1 MLVRQFSISTII
13 FILIFLIQE
22 SVINQL
28 RLPGGG
34 FSLPLLIALSW
45 SALSTP
51 TVGALTGFIWGFFMD
66 LSQSSSGAMGHWTL
80 LMILACYAVAFL
92 GFGNDNARGNPVTN
106 IFLVSTASVLTL
118 FAFVLTGLLLGVAV
132 GNFSRVLIAIIG
144 NGIWA
149 LLVTPLILPVVT
161 RLHRVLFG
169 NQAHI

>member
-1 MLVRQFSISTII
+1 MLARQFSISSLI
-13 FILIFLIQE
+13 FVFVFLIQE

-28 RLPGGG
+28 HLPGGG
-34 FSLPLLIALSW
+34 FSLPLLIALTW
-45 SALSTP
+45 AALSTP
-51 TVGALTGFIWGFFMD
+51 TVGALTGFISGFLMD

-92 GFGNDNARGNPVTN
+92 GFGNDNVRGNPVTN
-106 IFLVSTASVLTL
+106 IFLVSFASVLTL
-118 FAFVLTGLLLGVAV
+118 VSFVVTGLLLGPSV
-132 GNFSRVLIAIIG
+132 GSFSRVLITIIG

>member
-1 MLVRQFSISTII
+1 MLVRQFSISTLI
-13 FILIFLIQE
+13 FIFAFLIQE

-34 FSLPLLIALSW
+34 FSLPILIALTW
-45 SALSTP
+45 AALSTP
-51 TVGALTGFIWGFFMD
+51 TVGALTGFISGFFMD

-92 GFGNDNARGNPVTN
+92 GFGNDNLRGNPITN
-106 IFLVSTASVLTL
+106 IILVSSASVLCL
-118 FAFVLTGLLLGVAV
+118 VAFVITGFLLGVST
-132 GNFSRVLIAIIG
+132 GSFSRVLITILG

-149 LLVTPLILPVVT
+149 FLVTPLILPVVT
-161 RLHRVLFG
+161 RLHRALFG

>member
-1 MLVRQFSISTII
+1 MFVRQFSISTLI
-13 FILIFLIQE
+13 FVFVFLIQE

-34 FSLPLLIALSW
+34 FSLPILIALTW
-45 SALSTP
+45 AALSTP
-51 TVGALTGFIWGFFMD
+51 TVGALTGFISGFFMD

-92 GFGNDNARGNPVTN
+92 GFGNDNLRGNPITN
-106 IFLVSTASVLTL
+106 IILVSSASVLCL
-118 FAFVLTGLLLGVAV
+118 VAFVITGFLLGVST
-132 GNFSRVLIAIIG
+132 GSFSRVLITILG

-149 LLVTPLILPVVT
+149 FLVTPLILPVVT
-161 RLHRVLFG
+161 RLHRALFG

>member
-1 MLVRQFSISTII
+1 MLARQFSISSLI
-13 FILIFLIQE
+13 FVFVFLIQE

-28 RLPGGG
+28 HLPGGG
-34 FSLPLLIALSW
+34 FSLPLLIALTW
-45 SALSTP
+45 AALSTP
-51 TVGALTGFIWGFFMD
+51 TVGALTGFISGFLMD

-92 GFGNDNARGNPVTN
+92 GFGNDNVRGNPVTN
-106 IFLVSTASVLTL
+106 IFLVSFASVLTL
-118 FAFVLTGLLLGVAV
+118 VSFVVTGLLLGPSV
-132 GNFSRVLIAIIG
+132 GSFSRVLITIIG
-144 NGIWA
+144 NAIWA

>member
-45 SALSTP
+45 AALSTP
-51 TVGALTGFIWGFFMD
+51 TVGALTGFISGFFMD

-106 IFLVSTASVLTL
+106 IFLVSTASILTL

-132 GNFSRVLIAIIG
+132 GSFSGVFITIIG

>member
-1 MLVRQFSISTII
+1 MI
-13 FILIFLIQE
+13 FIFVFLIQE

-34 FSLPLLIALSW
+34 FSLPILIALTW
-45 SALSTP
+45 AALSTP
-51 TVGALTGFIWGFFMD
+51 TVGALTGFISGFFMD

-92 GFGNDNARGNPVTN
+92 GFGNDNLRGNPITN
-106 IFLVSTASVLTL
+106 IILVSSASVLCL
-118 FAFVLTGLLLGVAV
+118 VAFVITGFLLGVST
-132 GNFSRVLIAIIG
+132 GSFSRVLITILG

-149 LLVTPLILPVVT
+149 FLVTPLILPVVT
-161 RLHRVLFG
+161 RLHRALFG

>member
-51 TVGALTGFIWGFFMD
+51 TVGALTGFISGFFMD

-132 GNFSRVLIAIIG
+132 GSFSRVLITIIG

-149 LLVTPLILPVVT
+149 LLVTPLTLPVVT

>member
-1 MLVRQFSISTII
+1 MLARQFSISSLI
-13 FILIFLIQE
+13 FLIIFLIQE

-34 FSLPLLIALSW
+34 FSLPLLIALTW
-45 SALSTP
+45 AALSTP
-51 TVGALTGFIWGFFMD
+51 TVGALTGFISGFLMD

-92 GFGNDNARGNPVTN
+92 GFGNDNVRGNPITN
-106 IFLVSTASVLTL
+106 ILLVSSASVLTL
-118 FAFVLTGLLLGVAV
+118 IVITGFLLGVSF
-132 GNFSRVLIAIIG
+132 GSFSRVLITILG

-149 LLVTPLILPVVT
+149 LFVTPLILPIVT
-161 RLHRVLFG
+161 RLHRTLFG

>member
-1 MLVRQFSISTII
+1 MLVRQFSISALI
-13 FILIFLIQE
+13 FVLVFLIQE

-34 FSLPLLIALSW
+34 FSLPLLIALTW
-45 SALSTP
+45 AALSTP
-51 TVGALTGFIWGFFMD
+51 TVGALTGFISGFIMD

-92 GFGNDNARGNPVTN
+92 GFGNDNVRGTPVTN
-106 IFLVSTASVLTL
+106 IILVSSASVLTL
-118 FAFVLTGLLLGVAV
+118 LAFVFTGLLLGVPV
-132 GNFSRVLIAIIG
+132 GSFSRVLITLLG

-149 LLVTPLILPVVT
+149 LLVTPLILPIVT

>member
-45 SALSTP
+45 ATLSTP
-51 TVGALTGFIWGFFMD
+51 TVGALTGFISGFFMD

-132 GNFSRVLIAIIG
+132 GSFSRVLITIIG

>member
-1 MLVRQFSISTII
+1 M
-13 FILIFLIQE
+13 IQE

-34 FSLPLLIALSW
+34 FSLPLLIALTW
-45 SALSTP
+45 AALSTP
-51 TVGALTGFIWGFFMD
+51 TVGALTGFISGFFMD

-92 GFGNDNARGNPVTN
+92 GFGNDNVRGTPVTN

-118 FAFVLTGLLLGVAV
+118 VAFVLTGLLLGVSV
-132 GNFSRVLIAIIG
+132 GSFSRVLITIIG

-169 NQAHI
+169 NQAYI

>member
-51 TVGALTGFIWGFFMD
+51 TVGALTGFISGFFMD

-132 GNFSRVLIAIIG
+132 GSFSRVLITIIG

>member
-1 MLVRQFSISTII
+1 MLARQFSISSLI
-13 FILIFLIQE
+13 FVFVFLIQE

-28 RLPGGG
+28 HLPGGG
-34 FSLPLLIALSW
+34 FSLPLLIALTW
-45 SALSTP
+45 AALSTP
-51 TVGALTGFIWGFFMD
+51 TVGALTGFISGFLMD
-66 LSQSSSGAMGHWTL
+66 LSQSSRGAMGHWTL

-92 GFGNDNARGNPVTN
+92 GFGNDNVRGNPVTN
-106 IFLVSTASVLTL
+106 IFLVSFASVLTL
-118 FAFVLTGLLLGVAV
+118 VSFVVTGLLLGVSV
-132 GNFSRVLIAIIG
+132 GSFSRVLITIIG